1 MAELLDILHQMVQET
16 VAAQKPADVAF
27 GTVTS
32 ASPLSIRVE
41 GTMQDIPAVALIL
54 TWPATEITVGSTTI
68 NQALQVGDRV
78 VMLRVSKGQRFI
90 VLSRVQGGG

>member
-1 MAELLDILHQMVQET
+1 MAELLDVLHQMVQET

-54 TWPATEITVGSTTI
+54 TWPVTEITVGSTTI
-68 NQALQVGDRV
+68 NQALQTGDRV

-90 VLSRVQGGG
+90 VLSRVQGGE

>member
-1 MAELLDILHQMVQET
+1 MAELLDVLHQMVQET

-54 TWPATEITVGSTTI
+54 TWPVTEITVGSTTI
-68 NQALQVGDRV
+68 NQDLQVGDRV

>member
-1 MAELLDILHQMVQET
+1 MAELLDVLHQMVQET

-54 TWPATEITVGSTTI
+54 TWPVTEITVGSATI
-68 NQALQVGDRV
+68 NQALQAGDRV

>member
-1 MAELLDILHQMVQET
+1 MAELLDVLHQMVQET
-16 VAAQKPADVAF
+16 VSAQKPADVAF

-54 TWPATEITVGSTTI
+54 TWPVTEITVGSTTI
-68 NQALQVGDRV
+68 NQALQAGDRV

>member
-16 VAAQKPADVAF
+16 VDAQKPADVAF

-32 ASPLSIRVE
+32 TSPLSIRVE

-54 TWPATEITVGSTTI
+54 TWPVTLIQIGNTVI
-68 NQALQVGDRV
+68 NQALQTGDRV
-78 VMLRVSKGQRFI
+78 VMMRVSKGQRYI

>member
-1 MAELLDILHQMVQET
+1 MAELLDVLHQMVQET
-16 VAAQKPADVAF
+16 TSAQKLADVAF

-41 GTMQDIPAVALIL
+41 GTMQDIPSVALIL
-54 TWPATEITVGSTTI
+54 TWPVTLIQIGDTII

-78 VMLRVSKGQRFI
+78 VMMRVSKGQRYI

>member
-1 MAELLDILHQMVQET
+1 MAELLDVLHQMVQET
-16 VAAQKPADVAF
+16 TSAQKLADVAF

-41 GTMQDIPAVALIL
+41 GTMQDIPEVALIL
-54 TWPATEITVGSTTI
+54 TWPVTQIQIGDTII

-78 VMLRVSKGQRFI
+78 VMMRVSKGQRYI

>member
-1 MAELLDILHQMVQET
+1 MAELLDVLHQMVQET

-41 GTMQDIPAVALIL
+41 GTMQDIPAVALVL
-54 TWPATEITVGSTTI
+54 TWPVTEIRIGSTTI
-68 NQALQVGDRV
+68 NQALQAGDRV

>member
-1 MAELLDILHQMVQET
+1 LAELLDVLHQMVQET

-54 TWPATEITVGSTTI
+54 TWPVTEITVGSTTI
-68 NQALQVGDRV
+68 NQALQSGDRV

>member
-1 MAELLDILHQMVQET
+1 MAELLDVLHQMVQET

-54 TWPATEITVGSTTI
+54 TWPVTEITVGSTTI

>member
-1 MAELLDILHQMVQET
+1 MAELLDVLHQMVQET
-16 VAAQKPADVAF
+16 VSAQKPADVAF

-54 TWPATEITVGSTTI
+54 TWPVTEITVGSTTI
-68 NQALQVGDRV
+68 NQSLQVGDRV